1 MKKLRLLFLSGAFL
15 SLFAASGNL
24 NAQEFDRGIVNQ
36 VFVPKGQW
44 LVGGAFS
51 YSQFNMADYDFLILS
66 NMDLNGYTL
75 NINPFA
81 GYFIKDNM
89 ALGVRFGYNRS
100 NANIDRLDLTL
111 FDDLGANIQD
121 YSYVQHV
128 YSGTVMMRN
137 YISIGEKKRFGL
149 FNEVR
154 LTAGGGQGKFVS
166 GTGEAITGTY
176 QNIYEF
182 QLGLAPGLVA
192 FVTNSI
198 AVEASVGIMGLQYK
212 KITQTKDQVYEG
224 SYDTSGLNFKFDLF
238 SINLGI
244 SFYISPK
251 K

>member
-1 MKKLRLLFLSGAFL
+1 MKKLKLLFLFGALLFLS
-15 SLFAASGNL
+15 AAGSEL
-24 NAQEFDRGIVNQ
+24 HAQKFDRGIVNQ

-51 YSQFNMADYDFLILS
+51 YSQFNMADYNFLILN

-75 NINPFA
+75 DINPFV

-89 ALGVRFGYNRS
+89 AVGVRFGYNRS
-100 NANIDRLDLTL
+100 SANIDRLDLTL
-111 FDDLGANIQD
+111 FDDLGANIKD
-121 YSYVQHV
+121 YSYVQHI

-137 YISIGEKKRFGL
+137 YLSIGEKKRFGL

-166 GTGEAITGTY
+166 GKGEALTGTY

-212 KITQTKDQVYEG
+212 KVVQTKDQVYEG
-224 SYDTSGLNFKFDLF
+224 TYDTSGLNFKFDIF

-244 SFYISPK
+244 SFYISSNK
-251 K
+251 

>member
-1 MKKLRLLFLSGAFL
+1 MKKLKLLFLSVAFL
-15 SLFAASGNL
+15 FLSAAGNGL
-24 NAQEFDRGIVNQ
+24 HAQEFDRGIVNQ

-51 YSQFNMADYDFLILS
+51 YSQFKMSDYDFLIFS
-66 NMDLNGYTL
+66 NMGLDGYTL
-75 NINPFA
+75 NVNPFA

-100 NANIDRLDLTL
+100 SANIGRLDLTL
-111 FDDLGANIQD
+111 FDDLGTDIRD
-121 YSYVQHV
+121 YSYVQHI

-137 YISIGEKKRFGL
+137 YLSIGEKKRFGL

-166 GTGEAITGTY
+166 GSGDDITGTY
-176 QNIYEF
+176 QNIFEF

-212 KITQTKDQVYEG
+212 KVAQTKDQVYKG
-224 SYDTSGLNFKFDLF
+224 TYDTSGLNFKFDIF

-244 SFYISPK
+244 SFYISQK
-251 K
+251 